1 MTAADDSHWEPDGV
15 TLQVRFCEG
24 RAVRSNSNVRRDYSP
39 ERAFFSAPTD
49 SADQPQTTEPG
60 GDGQPRRSLSDRA
73 REMRD
78 RKHAEAALS

>member
-49 SADQPQTTEPG
+49 SAVAFAIT
-60 GDGQPRRSLSDRA
+60 RRRA
-73 REMRD
+73 SVQSSSAGCLLR
-78 RKHAEAALS
+78 LLT

>member
-49 SADQPQTTEPG
+49 SADQP
-60 GDGQPRRSLSDRA
+60 
-73 REMRD
+73 
-78 RKHAEAALS
+78 H